1 MPCKYAQNVIILKQI
16 WSNWQTWQ
24 ENFVL
29 SFFFFFITDLSI
41 HLLSSLNLFILS
53 VRKLVI
59 SYYFASLFPS
69 PIGMWLVHFYL
80 TFSVS
85 VHIVWKCLIFLL
97 CVYFFFVCVCVRVC
111 VWVTNSSFGLP
122 QKRHFRHLKSE
133 ADGNSYSHKCN
144 NIFTNT

>member
-111 VWVTNSSFGLP
+111 VSNKFILRLAPKTSFQTP
-122 QKRHFRHLKSE
+122 QIWGGRKF
-133 ADGNSYSHKCN
+133 
-144 NIFTNT
+144 IQP